1 MDDPFAVADIVE
13 EERSSR
19 RAFQKLPPSFYQNA
33 QRLIATLEQ
42 QLASSEP
49 ESRGARMLSD
59 QLSTARRNLA
69 QLFKNRMDKIM
80 RFAVMSATSEWEDES
95 GKMAKMD
102 ELEKEV
108 YTTVRDVLLRAR
120 ESAVDTAVPAF
131 PASEEKATAVERAEP
146 AQGTGVPAPPAHEE
160 RTTVQPSEPA
170 VVSQPSD
177 GAEPSE
183 EISPPPSKNNIN
195 EEYVV
200 VRTLEAVPTFL
211 GSDGR
216 TYALGREDVATVP
229 AANAKVLI
237 KRGIAVGV
245 STEGFSAK
253 AQKGEQ

>member
-19 RAFQKLPPSFYQNA
+19 KTFQKLPFGFYQDA

-42 QLASSEP
+42 QLSSSEP
-49 ESRGARMLSD
+49 DSRGARMLSD
-59 QLSTARRNLA
+59 QRTTARENLG
-69 QLFKNRMDKIM
+69 QLFKNRMYKIM
-80 RFAVMSATSEWEDES
+80 LFAVKSTLGEWEGES
-95 GKMAKMD
+95 AKMAKMD
-102 ELEKEV
+102 ELERDV
-108 YTTVRDVLLRAR
+108 YITVRDVLLRAR
-120 ESAVDTAVPAF
+120 KSAVDMAVPAF
-131 PASEEKATAVERAEP
+131 PAYEEEM
-146 AQGTGVPAPPAHEE
+146 
-160 RTTVQPSEPA
+160 TVQPSEPA
-170 VVSQPSD
+170 VESQPSA

-183 EISPPPSKNNIN
+183 GTSSLPSKNNIN

-229 AANAKVLI
+229 VANAKVLI
-237 KRGIAVGV
+237 KRSIAVGI

-253 AQKGEQ
+253 AQKGEQQ